1 VVWQLPEKPRLLIP
15 GQRIRL
21 TRIGHLEQLGL
32 RWMLEPGEAH
42 IIQPFRG
49 GEVQNVSHRRI
60 LLRDLM
66 AYKQKVDADRN
77 AALEE
82 LTRQAED
89 LNMGY

>member
-1 VVWQLPEKPRLLIP
+1 
-15 GQRIRL
+15 
-21 TRIGHLEQLGL
+21 
-32 RWMLEPGEAH
+32 
-42 IIQPFRG
+42 
-49 GEVQNVSHRRI
+49 
-60 LLRDLM
+60 M